1 MGKGVLPDDHP
12 MCIAAAR
19 SKFVNF
25 RRILHISEHYLIN
38 LNRNIMNSILFFS
51 FRALQ
56 QADVILLLGARLNWI
71 LHFGIP
77 PRFNPDVK
85 IIQVTVDTIDSFF
98 SYVSNMH
105 ICRALVPIIRKTDTE
120 NANRAHFRSSITRT
134 EELCNV
140 CRR

>member
-1 MGKGVLPDDHP
+1 MKISYLPTPMGKGVLPDDHP

-85 IIQVTVDTIDSFF
+85 IIQVR
-98 SYVSNMH
+98 YN
-105 ICRALVPIIRKTDTE
+105 
-120 NANRAHFRSSITRT
+120 
-134 EELCNV
+134 
-140 CRR
+140 